1 MFDLFISLPL
11 MVGWAI
17 EFLYTPKLPGKKRSA
32 SVVDLLLLLIPNA
45 TDASATLLLARRP

>member
-11 MVGWAI
+11 MGGLGYRISLHSEASW
-17 EFLYTPKLPGKKRSA
+17 KKRSA